1 MSFIRDFYS
10 IAVYVLFYLI
20 SNTTDT
26 QQLERYVPKFVSVV
40 KMVPEK
46 RGRGKATWRPRSGP
60 RMEGKAKTQEGD
72 PTPTVQRSDSAVVL
86 RSMQLLT
93 TDVA

>member
-10 IAVYVLFYLI
+10 IAVYILFYLI

-26 QQLERYVPKFVSVV
+26 QQLERYVPNLAERWKARHVRLHVLNSVERKGQDAV
-40 KMVPEK
+40 GTPH
-46 RGRGKATWRPRSGP
+46 PR
-60 RMEGKAKTQEGD
+60 AKTQEGD

-86 RSMQLLT
+86 RSM
-93 TDVA
+93 

>member
-40 KMVPEK
+40 KTVPEK

-60 RMEGKAKTQEGD
+60 RMEGNLAE
-72 PTPTVQRSDSAVVL
+72 R
-86 RSMQLLT
+86 
-93 TDVA
+93 

>member
-46 RGRGKATWRPRSGP
+46 RGRGKATWRPRSGLGWKAIW
-60 RMEGKAKTQEGD
+60 RSGGKRGMY
-72 PTPTVQRSDSAVVL
+72 VCMS
-86 RSMQLLT
+86 
-93 TDVA
+93 